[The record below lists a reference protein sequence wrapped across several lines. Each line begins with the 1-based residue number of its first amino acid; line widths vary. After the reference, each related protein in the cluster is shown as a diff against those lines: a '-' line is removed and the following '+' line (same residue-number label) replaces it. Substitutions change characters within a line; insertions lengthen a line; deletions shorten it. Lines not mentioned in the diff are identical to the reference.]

1 MRINVDWE
9 LCEGHGQCLL
19 AAPTVFDLNDDTAQ
33 VTLLDPDPGEELR
46 GAVERAASMCPSRAL
61 RVVD

>member
-9 LCEGHGQCLL
+9 LCEGHAQCLL
-19 AAPTVFDLNDDTAQ
+19 AAPAVFDLDDSTAR
-33 VTLLDPDPGEELR
+33 VVLLDPDPAEELR

-61 RVVD
+61 RVDG